1 VIEWFAWVQGGVA
14 ALAAVVAIGFAIR
27 GRTPNDYTLG
37 AALLV
42 GALLIAQMIISIV
55 APSVGNVPTGSLLEY
70 WMYLITA
77 LIMVPAAMLWAL
89 VERTVMANVVLGFLG
104 ASIAVMMARMHQIW
118 FINSA

>member
-1 VIEWFAWVQGGVA
+1 MIEWFAWVQGVVT
-14 ALAAVVAIGFAIR
+14 ALAALVAIGFAIR
-27 GRTPNDYTLG
+27 GKTPNDYTLG

-42 GALLIAQMIISIV
+42 GAFLIAQIIISIV
-55 APSVGNVPTGSLLEY
+55 APSMGNEPTGSLLEY

-77 LIMVPAAMLWAL
+77 AIMVPAAMLWAL

-104 ASIAVMMARMHQIW
+104 ASITVMILRMHQIW

>member
-1 VIEWFAWVQGGVA
+1 MIEWFAWVQGVVA
-14 ALAAVVAIGFAIR
+14 ALAALVAIGFAIR
-27 GRTPNDYTLG
+27 GKTPNDYTLG

-42 GALLIAQMIISIV
+42 GAFLIAQIIISIV
-55 APSVGNVPTGSLLEY
+55 APSMGNEPTGSLLEY

-77 LIMVPAAMLWAL
+77 AIMVPAAMLWAL

>member
-1 VIEWFAWVQGGVA
+1 MIEWFAWVQGGVA

-104 ASIAVMMARMHQIW
+104 ASIAVMMGRMHQIW

>member
-1 VIEWFAWVQGGVA
+1 MIEWFAWVQGVVA
-14 ALAAVVAIGFAIR
+14 ALAALVAIGFAIR
-27 GRTPNDYTLG
+27 GKTPNDYTLG

-42 GALLIAQMIISIV
+42 GAFLIAQIIISIV
-55 APSVGNVPTGSLLEY
+55 APSMGNEPTGSLLEY

-77 LIMVPAAMLWAL
+77 VIMVPAAMLWAL

-104 ASIAVMMARMHQIW
+104 ASIAVMMGRMHQIW

>member
-1 VIEWFAWVQGGVA
+1 MIEWFAWVQGVAA
-14 ALAAVVAIGFAIR
+14 ALAALVAIGFAIR
-27 GRTPNDYTLG
+27 GKTPNDYTLG

-42 GALLIAQMIISIV
+42 GAFLIAQIIISIV
-55 APSVGNVPTGSLLEY
+55 APSMGNEPTGSLLEY

-77 LIMVPAAMLWAL
+77 VIMVPAAMLWAL

-104 ASIAVMMARMHQIW
+104 ASITVMILRMHQIW

>member
-1 VIEWFAWVQGGVA
+1 MIEWFAWVQGVVA
-14 ALAAVVAIGFAIR
+14 ALAALVAIGFAIR
-27 GRTPNDYTLG
+27 GKTPNDYTLG

-42 GALLIAQMIISIV
+42 GAFLIAQIIISIV
-55 APSVGNVPTGSLLEY
+55 APSMGNEPTGSLLEY

-77 LIMVPAAMLWAL
+77 VIMVPAAMLWAL

-104 ASIAVMMARMHQIW
+104 ASIAVMILRMHQIW

>member
-1 VIEWFAWVQGGVA
+1 VIEWFAWVQGVVT
-14 ALAAVVAIGFAIR
+14 ALAALVAIGFAIR
-27 GRTPNDYTLG
+27 GKTPNDYTLG

-42 GALLIAQMIISIV
+42 GAFLIAQIIISIV
-55 APSVGNVPTGSLLEY
+55 APSMGNEPTGSLLEY

-77 LIMVPAAMLWAL
+77 VIMVPAAMLWAL

-104 ASIAVMMARMHQIW
+104 ASITVMILRMHQIW

>member
-1 VIEWFAWVQGGVA
+1 VIEWFAWVQGVVA
-14 ALAAVVAIGFAIR
+14 ALAALVAIGFAIR
-27 GRTPNDYTLG
+27 GKTPNDYTLG

-42 GALLIAQMIISIV
+42 GAFLIAQIIISIV
-55 APSVGNVPTGSLLEY
+55 APSMGNEPTGSLLEY

-77 LIMVPAAMLWAL
+77 VIMVPAAMLWAL

-104 ASIAVMMARMHQIW
+104 ASITVMILRMHQIW

>member
-1 VIEWFAWVQGGVA
+1 VIEWFAWVQGVVA
-14 ALAAVVAIGFAIR
+14 ALAALVAIGFAIR
-27 GRTPNDYTLG
+27 GKTPNDYTLG

-42 GALLIAQMIISIV
+42 GAFLIAQIIISIV
-55 APSVGNVPTGSLLEY
+55 APSMGNEHTGSLLEY

-77 LIMVPAAMLWAL
+77 AIMVPAAMLWAL

-104 ASIAVMMARMHQIW
+104 ASITVMILRMHQIW

>member
-1 VIEWFAWVQGGVA
+1 VIEWFAWVQGVVT
-14 ALAAVVAIGFAIR
+14 ALAALVAIGFAIR
-27 GRTPNDYTLG
+27 GKTPNDYTLG

-42 GALLIAQMIISIV
+42 GAFLIAQIIISIV
-55 APSVGNVPTGSLLEY
+55 APSMGNEPTGSLLEY

-77 LIMVPAAMLWAL
+77 AIMVPAAMLWAL

-104 ASIAVMMARMHQIW
+104 ASITVMILRMHQIW